1 MKPGEHPEF
10 YRIAPPEGG
19 SRESSIVLDR
29 EGHFWHE
36 GEIVE
41 NRALEMAMRG
51 WIAIHPDNARLIL
64 TNGYDWCYFRAE
76 DAPFIVD
83 ALRIGEDEAAPVF
96 LRLFDGSEEELDPQT
111 LCQNEE
117 GIVYARVRKKSLEAR
132 FSRHAQNELAPLLV
146 SGDPPTLRIAAKDYT
161 LPARKPSQ

>member
-51 WIAIHPDNARLIL
+51 LGQRRINKLIR
-64 TNGYDWCYFRAE
+64 CK
-76 DAPFIVD
+76 
-83 ALRIGEDEAAPVF
+83 PV
-96 LRLFDGSEEELDPQT
+96 
-111 LCQNEE
+111 
-117 GIVYARVRKKSLEAR
+117 
-132 FSRHAQNELAPLLV
+132 
-146 SGDPPTLRIAAKDYT
+146 
-161 LPARKPSQ
+161 LP